1 MVDIHSHILFGV
13 DDGPK
18 SIEESLQL
26 CREAVKLGY
35 KGIVCSSH
43 YQKGKYE
50 NRNYAENFNLL
61 KAALKKEN
69 IDIDIYPGNEIYLD
83 MDTFFSLDEKK
94 FNTLGESN
102 YVLVEFPRGLLF
114 KVKYSMISSLINKG
128 YKVIIAH
135 IERYPELSKEE
146 ILKFKELGVKI
157 QSNISAIPGLLK
169 RDSSLYSE
177 NIVDILA
184 SDAHNLE
191 YRNYSLNRAFVF
203 FKTFIGE
210 EKLKSL
216 TEFSPREILKGNI

>member
-18 SIEESLQL
+18 SVEESLEL
-26 CREAVKLGY
+26 CRQAFNIGY
-35 KGIVCSSH
+35 RDIVCSSH

-50 NRNYAENFNLL
+50 NKNYSENFNLL
-61 KAALKKEN
+61 KDALKKKE
-69 IDIDIYPGNEIYLD
+69 IDINIYPGNEIYLD
-83 MDTFFSLDEKK
+83 MDTYFSLDEKK
-94 FNTLGESN
+94 FNTLGDSN
-102 YVLVEFPRGLLF
+102 YILVEFPRGLLF

-128 YKVIIAH
+128 YKIIIAH

-169 RDSSLYSE
+169 KDNLLYSE

-191 YRNYSLNRAFVF
+191 YRNYSFHREFIL

-210 EKLKSL
+210 GKLKIL
-216 TEFSPREILKGNI
+216 TEDSPREILK